1 MIAALGTTWPVFV
14 GVTLVLA
21 GGAAYLAGHSAAQH
35 WRPRWLVVFYMCLL
49 GLADRFVIYALFDGA
64 LLSLSGYL
72 IDTAVLV
79 AIGSLSYQRTRA
91 RYMVRQYPWLY
102 EPRGPLSWRDKQHQV
117 ATQRRGT

>member
-1 MIAALGTTWPVFV
+1 MIPALGTTWPVFV

-21 GGAAYLAGHSAAQH
+21 GGAAHLTGQAMAQH
-35 WRPRWLVVFYMCLL
+35 WRSRWLVVFYMGLL

-72 IDTAVLV
+72 IDSAVLI

-102 EPRGPLSWRDKQHQV
+102 APRGPLSWRDKQPV

>member
-1 MIAALGTTWPVFV
+1 MIPALGTTWPVFA

-21 GGAAYLAGHSAAQH
+21 GGAAYMAGQSAAQH
-35 WRPRWLVVFYMCLL
+35 WRSRLLVVFYMCLL

-72 IDTAVLV
+72 IDSAVLI

>member
-21 GGAAYLAGHSAAQH
+21 GGAALLAGGALAEH
-35 WRPRWLVVFYMCLL
+35 WRPRWQVVLYMCLL
-49 GLADRFVIYALFDGA
+49 GLADRFVVYALFDGA

-72 IDTAVLV
+72 IDTAVLI

-102 EPRGPLSWRDKQHQV
+102 EPRGPLSWRDRPPPV
-117 ATQRRGT
+117 DTQRRGT

>member
-21 GGAAYLAGHSAAQH
+21 GGAAYLAGQAMAQH
-35 WRPRWLVVFYMCLL
+35 WRSRWLLGFYMCLL

-72 IDTAVLV
+72 LDSAVLV
-79 AIGSLSYQRTRA
+79 AIGSLSYQRRRA
-91 RYMVRQYPWLY
+91 RYMVQQYPWLY
-102 EPRGPLSWRDKQHQV
+102 EPRGPLSWRDKQQV